1 MPAWQFLH
9 HLKRRVTCPVLTVV
23 GEHGVNLT
31 VLAEMLFILVG
42 FCCCLTASPPNEPVE
57 TDVRIGFSSISDHV
71 PRVPIN
77 LLLLVPLFSE
87 KGGGWTRLDLTQSSM
102 VTPSSRWIKK
112 VSWIVSVKV
121 KCESLEVVTNK
132 PNPLNVYS
140 LFTEVRSKLINI
152 GLFCLAL
159 KLTHPPHI
167 FSSYVHEQVGI
178 MRLSNYQ
185 VHLYTDSNHFWLQ
198 GVFYTSAFFRRRF
211 VTWPVPCRHRSLVSR
226 PVTAAPG
233 TSPSSNSSRQM
244 GHRPAAAGTEGKSS
258 TALPKASGSCADPP
272 RSFLGRS
279 AVCARSASSW
289 SRWSSFLRM

>member
-1 MPAWQFLH
+1 MLLSADWASCRFDEAIGAVSTPATQTGGMKLMSAWQFLH

-42 FCCCLTASPPNEPVE
+42 FCCCLTASPANEPVE

-178 MRLSNYQ
+178 MRLSTKCIYIQ
-185 VHLYTDSNHFWLQ
+185 ILTISGYK
-198 GVFYTSAFFRRRF
+198 A
-211 VTWPVPCRHRSLVSR
+211 
-226 PVTAAPG
+226 
-233 TSPSSNSSRQM
+233 
-244 GHRPAAAGTEGKSS
+244 SS
-258 TALPKASGSCADPP
+258 TLPLSSGA
-272 RSFLGRS
+272 
-279 AVCARSASSW
+279 ASSPGRFRVDTEAW
-289 SRWSSFLRM
+289 